1 MQKRMMNVI
10 LISGLLLLPV
20 IGLAQ
25 KNNAASNNNEG
36 INRISKELGL
46 DETQKSKI
54 EAIFTIERKKVEA
67 VFADERKKLQS
78 IQEETRSSLQ
88 AVLTP
93 EQMDKLD
100 KKMRQQNSQNKTQ
113 KK

>member
-1 MQKRMMNVI
+1 MLLFNTESDVRLSAI
-10 LISGLLLLPV
+10 LLI
-20 IGLAQ
+20 IGAQ
-25 KNNAASNNNEG
+25 
-36 INRISKELGL
+36 I
-46 DETQKSKI
+46 
-54 EAIFTIERKKVEA
+54 EA
-67 VFADERKKLQS
+67 VFAEERKKLQS